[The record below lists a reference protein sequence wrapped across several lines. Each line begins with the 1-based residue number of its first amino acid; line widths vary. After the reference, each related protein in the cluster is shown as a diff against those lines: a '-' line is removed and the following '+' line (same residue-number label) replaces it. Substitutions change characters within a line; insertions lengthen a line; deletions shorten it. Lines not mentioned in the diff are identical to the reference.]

1 VYKEFLGRGWAFPFR
16 INAANGGV
24 ETSEYAENIRDCIT
38 VILGTRPGERK
49 NLPEF
54 GCRIHDMM
62 FAPNTHASAVIMA
75 SHVRQALARWEPRIE
90 VTDVQASAEHGGP
103 TRVQVSYKILV
114 TMSEQELDLLLTSNE

>member
-1 VYKEFLGRGWAFPFR
+1 
-16 INAANGGV
+16 
-24 ETSEYAENIRDCIT
+24 
-38 VILGTRPGERK
+38 
-49 NLPEF
+49 
-54 GCRIHDMM
+54 MM

-75 SHVRQALARWEPRIE
+75 GHVRQALARWEPRIE